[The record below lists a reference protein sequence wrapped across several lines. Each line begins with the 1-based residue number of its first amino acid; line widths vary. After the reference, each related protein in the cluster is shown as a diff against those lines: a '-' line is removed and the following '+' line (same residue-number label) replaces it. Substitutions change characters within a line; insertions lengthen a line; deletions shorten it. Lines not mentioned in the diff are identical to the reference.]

1 MSSDGVSTT
10 AIGDFLI
17 LLRLYIAVIVMF
29 NSVDFEN
36 HKSRYFIV
44 AGVIAS
50 AVAVLLTVLIGGGV
64 LLKKGKSY

>member
-1 MSSDGVSTT
+1 
-10 AIGDFLI
+10 
-17 LLRLYIAVIVMF
+17 MF

-36 HKSRYFIV
+36 QKSRYFIV

-64 LLKKGKSY
+64 LLKKSKSY